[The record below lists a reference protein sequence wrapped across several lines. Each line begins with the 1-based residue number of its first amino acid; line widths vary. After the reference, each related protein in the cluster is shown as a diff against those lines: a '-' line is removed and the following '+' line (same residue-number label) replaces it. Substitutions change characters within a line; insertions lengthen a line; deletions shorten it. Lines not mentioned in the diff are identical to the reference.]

1 METIFT
7 KIFIVFVEVGVSV
20 HGRTGEKQIITEEGN
35 LPDFS
40 PTLLRNVRVNCPK
53 IVVGGGGERGRRK
66 NFSFYVKIPR
76 YFYTIILFSTTILHM
91 PSF

>member
-1 METIFT
+1 MI
-7 KIFIVFVEVGVSV
+7 VEVGVSV
-20 HGRTGEKQIITEEGN
+20 HGRTGEKQIREEGN

-40 PTLLRNVRVNCPK
+40 TTLLKNVRVNFP
-53 IVVGGGGERGRRK
+53 K

-76 YFYTIILFSTTILHM
+76 YFYIIILFSTTILHM